1 MDEEWDEIDEIDE
14 SGGGI
19 LWGRVGT
26 DDYIYLYVCT
36 GCTHLY
42 R

>member
-1 MDEEWDEIDEIDE
+1 MDGGSEGWDEIDE
-14 SGGGI
+14 SGGG
-19 LWGRVGT
+19 GEYFGGG
-26 DDYIYLYVCT
+26 DDYLDLYVCT